1 MNKSELIAA
10 IAAKNEI
17 SKAEAARCVEYTLCA
32 IADNICY
39 GDALV
44 AIPDFGRFY
53 VKHVAERKGKNPQTG
68 EEITIAERDK
78 VVFKPSDNI
87 SIYTRKHGLQQ

>member
-17 SKAEAARCVEYTLCA
+17 SKAEASKCLEYALCG

-39 GDALV
+39 GDGTV

-53 VKHVAERKGKNPQTG
+53 VKNVAERKGKNPQTG
-68 EEITIAERDK
+68 EEITIPEHDK
-78 VVFKPSDNI
+78 VVFKPSDNM
-87 SIYTRKHGLQQ
+87 SIYTRKHGIQQ